1 MFATLLGSLPRPPLP
16 ADAAPEAILDA
27 CLALQVDHGL
37 EPLTDGG
44 WPLDAPDVAA
54 SWAATAERA
63 GGIVKAVIDGPLAGR
78 RSVED
83 IRLDILALADAGCR
97 WIEVHEPGAISIGDD
112 PDARARFADA
122 HRTLTAD
129 LGSDVHLTLA
139 ITGGAADQ
147 AGIDTILAGAYA
159 SLALDLIDGPDNWYL
174 AVATPTERGIIC
186 GALSAHEGSP
196 DGPEHLLFAA
206 RYAASTAGRGIDRVG
221 LATSGSL
228 AELSWDAAATKVRR
242 LGEAA
247 RLVQASPEDRREAL
261 DPRAVDIRSA
271 ALGRVEPPRPNRA
284 ARRRARRDRPRC

>member
-16 ADAAPEAILDA
+16 DDAAGEAILDA
-27 CLALQVDHGL
+27 CLELQAEHGL

-44 WPLDAPDVAA
+44 WPLAVGDMAA
-54 SWAATAERA
+54 SWVATSERA
-63 GGIVKAVIDGPLAGR
+63 GRLVKAVIDGPLTSG
-78 RSVED
+78 SPVED
-83 IRLDILALADAGCR
+83 VRVDLLALADAGCR
-97 WIEVHEPGAISIGDD
+97 WIEVHEPAAVSIGDD
-112 PDARARFADA
+112 PDARARFAEA
-122 HRTLTAD
+122 HGALTVD
-129 LGSDVHLTLA
+129 FGPEMHLTLA
-139 ITGGAADQ
+139 ITGGAADK

-186 GALSAHEGSP
+186 GAMSAHEGSA

-206 RYAASTAGRGIDRVG
+206 RYAASTAGRGMARVG
-221 LATSGSL
+221 LATSGTL

-247 RLVQASPEDRREAL
+247 RLVTASPEARREAL

-271 ALGRVEPPRPNRA
+271 GLGRVEPPRPNRA
-284 ARRRARRDRPRC
+284 ARRRTRRR

>member
-1 MFATLLGSLPRPPLP
+1 MFATLLGPLPRPPVP
-16 ADAAPEAILDA
+16 DGSPGEAILDA
-27 CLALQVDHGL
+27 CLGLQAEHGL

-44 WPLDAPDVAA
+44 WPLVPDDIVA
-54 SWAATAERA
+54 SWVATAERA
-63 GGIVKAVIDGPLAGR
+63 GGLVKAVIDGPLTGGR
-78 RSVED
+78 PVDAVRREV
-83 IRLDILALADAGCR
+83 LALADAGCR
-97 WIEVHEPGAISIGDD
+97 WIEVHEPAAVYVGDD

-122 HRTLTAD
+122 HRALTAD
-129 LGSDVHLTLA
+129 LGSEVHLTLA
-139 ITGGAADQ
+139 IIGGAADR

-186 GALSAHEGSP
+186 GALSAHEGSV

-228 AELSWDAAATKVRR
+228 ADLSWDAAATKVRR

-247 RLVQASPEDRREAL
+247 RLVTASPEERRQAL

-271 ALGRVEPPRPNRA
+271 ALGRVEPPRPNR
-284 ARRRARRDRPRC
+284 RARRSRRSTG